1 MIVITNA
8 SPLIALGQAQCLM
21 ILRSLFGRV
30 LMPDTVYQETVIGC
44 TVPLQRQAIED
55 AVDDFIEVATP
66 TMRNRFSRNLGQG
79 EAGVLDL
86 ALERQADLLLMDDR
100 KARNEAQSLGFACAL
115 TSDVLR
121 YAEQQG
127 LVDYQAVVDTLRY
140 HRIYLP

>member
-8 SPLIALGQAQCLM
+8 SPLIALGQAQCLT

-66 TMRNRFSRNLGQG
+66 TIRNRFSRNLGQG
-79 EAGVLDL
+79 EAAVLDL
-86 ALERQADLLLMDDR
+86 A
-100 KARNEAQSLGFACAL
+100 
-115 TSDVLR
+115 
-121 YAEQQG
+121 
-127 LVDYQAVVDTLRY
+127 
-140 HRIYLP
+140 